1 MATSSVLAQ
10 LLHLLRKFV
19 TAIFK
24 ANPILRALTLF
35 LRRILFWW
43 SIVRKRWRR
52 LLGWKGERQP
62 SLQDGPK
69 RGRWSIVVDAAS
81 KEKREEIL
89 DEATPSSSDAFPCTL
104 VKDGEAVPIAD
115 AAHSLYPYSDGIRN
129 SSRSS
134 QSLQAARSSHNLTI
148 MARNASRSSHNFG
161 SDWSR
166 SIHSEDEGYTFDVE
180 QTPTAAHTPRPNP
193 RAPVPRRQ
201 WSTSLPELEKL
212 KSSVGIPM
220 CQLTSG
226 TPEIEIFSPTGRSV
240 PPVEFTQSE
249 SPTPARYLEIERISP
264 VMPEAA
270 QRYENRPVIRKVETE
285 VTIDSLTTSFV
296 KPLPPEGWAKHTH
309 PEGARYFYHKE
320 KRVYTDA
327 DLYDDDILTQ
337 AHEDLETMENFISKN
352 HITLPENHD
361 LVIDLRYQED
371 KTIATTYYYVDH
383 TSRTIF
389 FLDTYEARN
398 LYACYEILGCKTDS
412 HLGHEIEAQYWLFVQ
427 FYPNSIP
434 LTSMLISELRDV
446 ALHFIGDSMTSPFS
460 TSPYT
465 MDDLYKILTLTSNAE
480 KNIGL
485 RSVGTTSLLTRLL
498 YIFAHARFHNF
509 HGEAHARIER
519 NISVY
524 GESTTRR
531 TWLIKAMSPILF
543 SAPDVHLRTL
553 QKMWVDKL
561 MHKAVW
567 EESVKKMNDEWQEFI
582 LFATVLL
589 NANVAFLA
597 IQSVD
602 IEQDPYRS
610 AAQISSYLSVT
621 ASIGS
626 IILGLLLIRQNRTKN
641 RETAEDV
648 HKFLL
653 RRSHSSLG
661 LETLAILYSLPY
673 ALLMWAMVSFLAAF
687 ACMCFQDSNITTRV
701 SVGSLCVA
709 LVVLV
714 AWCVWSAWESQPED
728 NAVALPPSDSESARP
743 SEKASEKASQVVRKA
758 TLLDWQWIPSF
769 LRMTT
774 RRESYD
780 SQETAV

>member
-10 LLHLLRKFV
+10 LLLLLRKLV
-19 TAIFK
+19 AAIFK
-24 ANPILRALTLF
+24 ANPVPRALTAF
-35 LRRILFWW
+35 LRRIAFWW
-43 SIVRKRWRR
+43 SIVRKRWRG
-52 LLGWKGERQP
+52 LLGLQGERRP
-62 SLQDGPK
+62 PPPGGPK
-69 RGRWSIVVDAAS
+69 RGRRSTVVDAAS
-81 KEKREEIL
+81 KEKQEG
-89 DEATPSSSDAFPCTL
+89 AAPSDPFPYTL
-104 VKDGEAVPIAD
+104 VKEGEAVAVAD
-115 AAHSLYPYSDGIRN
+115 AAYSLYPYADGIRN

-148 MARNASRSSHNFG
+148 MSRNASRSSQHFG

-180 QTPTAAHTPRPNP
+180 PTPTAAHTPKPNP
-193 RAPVPRRQ
+193 RSPVPRRQ

-212 KSSVGIPM
+212 KSGVGIPM
-220 CQLTSG
+220 RQLTSG
-226 TPEIEIFSPTGRSV
+226 TPDIE
-240 PPVEFTQSE
+240 SE

-285 VTIDSLTTSFV
+285 MTIDSLTTSFV
-296 KPLPPEGWAKHTH
+296 KPLPPEGWTKHTH
-309 PEGARYFYHKE
+309 PEGARYFYHQE

-327 DLYDDDILTQ
+327 DLYDENILTQ
-337 AHEDLETMENFISKN
+337 AHEDLETMENFISEN
-352 HITLPENHD
+352 HIFLPENHD

-371 KTIATTYYYVDH
+371 GTIATTYYYVDH

-389 FLDTYEARN
+389 FLDTYEAHN

-531 TWLIKAMSPILF
+531 TWLIRTMSPILF

-687 ACMCFQDSNITTRV
+687 AWMCFQDSSITTRL

-728 NAVALPPSDSESARP
+728 NAVALPPSDSESTKT
-743 SEKASEKASQVVRKA
+743 SEKASEKASKVARKA